1 METQLL
7 APEEAALLPEQLPG
21 RFPERDAAFSSGCI
35 CRNRARWRTWA
46 SSVPVQ
52 KSPDAT

>member
-1 METQLL
+1 METLLL
-7 APEEAALLPEQLPG
+7 APEEAASLPKRLPERL
-21 RFPERDAAFSSGCI
+21 PERDAAFSSDCI

>member
-1 METQLL
+1 METLLL
-7 APEEAALLPEQLPG
+7 APEEAALLPEQLPE
-21 RFPERDAAFSSGCI
+21 RFPERGAAFSSGRI